1 MKTVLSAY
9 AHGGLAATPPSH
21 TLRRYLAPRRL
32 VFILLLVILGVL
44 LGILGMVFRLT
55 QGPILYIGIRADAP
69 PLTVC
74 SDAEIQ
80 TALAALPPYQPSGM
94 TGFAGLGNNFFTI
107 NGEPFPVR
115 GVNYFPVYYPWR
127 RFLTE
132 SDLTAIDAEFEL
144 IRAAGLNTIRI
155 FLWYEPMFT
164 CPDSGAVPVAD
175 VFARL
180 DGLIHA
186 AAAHNLHIILTLN
199 DTPDLVNYPL
209 YANPAHTQAQT
220 AFVVERYRD
229 EAAIL
234 MWDVRNEGDIDYGT
248 RDGVLLAKFPR
259 QQVLDWVE
267 AVTEQI
273 RNLDS
278 NHLITAGW
286 MTDAAATAPYVDVIS
301 FHHWWD
307 DANLR
312 RRIDEIRAVTDHP
325 VLLEEFGYPTF
336 PLPEDEQA
344 ENVRS
349 IIETAEAANLAGWL
363 IWTAFD
369 FPLDATCLPP
379 HCPDAENREHHFGI
393 WHSDYT
399 PKPAAQLVAEM
410 LSGQH

>member
-1 MKTVLSAY
+1 MKIVSSGNLR
-9 AHGGLAATPPSH
+9 GGLVAPLPSH
-21 TLRRYLAPRRL
+21 RLRRYLAPRRL
-32 VFILLLVILGVL
+32 IFVVLLVILGVL
-44 LGILGMVFRLT
+44 LGILGMVFRFT

-74 SDAEIQ
+74 SDADIQ
-80 TALAALPPYQPSGM
+80 TALAALPTYQPSGM
-94 TGFAGLGNNFFTI
+94 TGFAGLEDGFFTI
-107 NGEPFPVR
+107 NDEPFPVR

-132 SDLTAIDAEFEL
+132 SDLSAIDAEFAL
-144 IRAAGLNTIRI
+144 LRAAGLNTIRT
-155 FLWYEPMFT
+155 FLWYEPMFI
-164 CPDSGAVPVAD
+164 CPSSGAVPVVD
-175 VFARL
+175 VFVRL

-186 AAAHNLHIILTLN
+186 AAAHDLRIILTLN

-220 AFVVERYRD
+220 AFIVDRYRD

-248 RDGVLLAKFPR
+248 RDGALLAKFPR

-267 AVTEQI
+267 AVTGQI
-273 RNLDS
+273 RSLDA

-286 MTDAAATAPYVDVIS
+286 MTDAASTAPYVDVIS

-307 DANLR
+307 DADLR
-312 RRIDEIRAVTDHP
+312 RRIDEIRAASDRP
-325 VLLEEFGYPTF
+325 ILLEEFGYPTF

-344 ENVRS
+344 ENIRS
-349 IIETAEAANLAGWL
+349 IIETAEATHLAGWL

-379 HCPDAENREHHFGI
+379 HCPDVENREHHFGI
-393 WHSDYT
+393 WRSDYT
-399 PKPAAQLVAEM
+399 PKPAAQLVVEM
-410 LSGQH
+410 FGG